1 MSLFESPEKK
11 IRTFFSEDYPQFLIK
26 IFIIINYIKR
36 IQPIDDSKRSDA
48 IKQVKEILKLF
59 ENIQS
64 KYKSLDQK
72 SLDIFNNEN
81 GLEKLDITK
90 ERTLIGDIITIR
102 ANNIYFDSRF
112 NDELFPLIEGRITE
126 FLNNEK
132 LKPKREQLQNL
143 IDQQPVSSIP
153 GGGKR
158 KTNKKKRVKRKNSQ
172 RKRKSKRVNRKM

>member
-1 MSLFESPEKK
+1 MSSIDSLEEKK

-26 IFIIINYIKR
+26 IFIIINDIKK
-36 IQPIDDSKRSDA
+36 IIPINDSTRSDA
-48 IKQVKEILKLF
+48 IKQVEEILKLF

-90 ERTLIGDIITIR
+90 ELTLIGDIITIR

-158 KTNKKKRVKRKNSQ
+158 KTNKKRVKRRNSQ